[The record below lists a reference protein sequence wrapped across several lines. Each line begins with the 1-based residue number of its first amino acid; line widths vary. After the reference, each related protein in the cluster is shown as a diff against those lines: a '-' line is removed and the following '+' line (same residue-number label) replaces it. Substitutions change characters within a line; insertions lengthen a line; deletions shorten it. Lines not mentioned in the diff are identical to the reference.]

1 VCRLLQADCPPRGGL
16 EQPVQVRNVAWN
28 LQPVLTAVL
37 DYFKIVDPLAKSS
50 PELCLVRRLSKKG
63 VSTLTLYVT
72 PANLLNGSKS
82 IEDVLAH
89 LKLKHPLHMVPST
102 VVALDLESF
111 PLKLLPRPL
120 RLDKQYSRESDKSD
134 DDFSA
139 ERGKVVTSWSLPSG
153 HSIDLDALAGS
164 TNTSKSLSGA
174 TTSTSTD
181 IIRRIWN
188 YVLDEEEEYFNDEA
202 DFFESGGSSLLAGKL
217 VAAIRKETGAILSA
231 AAVFSHR
238 TIKSMAE
245 LVEAPTTRRSA
256 APSKK
261 AVQPTVGTSDA
272 ARSPEN
278 TFNARFLQLI
288 PLAVIYPVKR
298 IVSWTSFVCLWL
310 YFQQVNA
317 FNRFQG
323 LIVSV
328 AVIKFA
334 TQIIM
339 PLVAVGAKRA
349 IIGKYKAGKFE
360 PWSSM
365 YLRWWLVDQIMFIC
379 GRGIFL
385 YDNASLAFYYRMLG
399 ARIGVGAIISKDA
412 VLREYDLITIGA
424 GAAIDTALVRAFA
437 VDDGGFI
444 LKPIAVGD
452 GACIGPKSIVA
463 PGTSVAAHACMGPL
477 SSSYEAEDTDSS
489 YRRYCTPTFPSP
501 TCWRRYV
508 IGWPCLMVVKLSGLI
523 PILYLLYQFV
533 HDVKISNGPG
543 KHIHFL

>member
-1 VCRLLQADCPPRGGL
+1 M
-16 EQPVQVRNVAWN
+16 
-28 LQPVLTAVL
+28 VL
-37 DYFKIVDPLAKSS
+37 DFFKIRDPLSKSS
-50 PELCLVRRLSKKG
+50 PEICLVRRLSKKG

-72 PANLLNGSKS
+72 PAKLLNETKS
-82 IEDVLAH
+82 IQDVLAH
-89 LKLKHPLHMVPST
+89 LKLKQPLHMVPSA
-102 VVALDLESF
+102 VVPLELESF

-120 RLDKQYSRESDKSD
+120 RLHKQYSRERDKLD

-139 ERGKVVTSWSLPSG
+139 ERGKVVVSRPLPSG
-153 HSIDLDALAGS
+153 HSIDLDALVAS
-164 TNTSKSLSGA
+164 TKTPKSPSGANTSS
-174 TTSTSTD
+174 STD
-181 IIRRIWN
+181 VIRKIWN
-188 YVLDEEEEYFNDEA
+188 DILEEEEEYFEDEA
-202 DFFESGGSSLLAGKL
+202 DFFEAGGSSLLAGKL
-217 VAAIRKETGAILSA
+217 VAAIRKETGAVLSA

-245 LVEAPTTRRSA
+245 LVEAPTTRRAA

-261 AVQPTVGTSDA
+261 VAHPPIGTSEA

-278 TFNARFLQLI
+278 SFNARFVQLL
-288 PLAVIYPVKR
+288 PLAIIYPIKR

-349 IIGKYKAGKFE
+349 IIGRYRAGKFE
-360 PWSSM
+360 AWSSM
-365 YLRWWLVDQIMFIC
+365 YLRWWLVDQIIDIC
-379 GRGIFL
+379 GRGIFVHN
-385 YDNASLAFYYRMLG
+385 NASLTFYYRMLG

-412 VLREYDLITIGA
+412 VLREYDLITVGA
-424 GAAIDTALVRAFA
+424 GAAIDSALVRAFA
-437 VDDGGFI
+437 VDEGGFI
-444 LKPIAVGD
+444 LKPITVGE
-452 GACIGPKSIVA
+452 GACVGPKSIVA
-463 PGTSVAAHACMGPL
+463 PGTSVAANACMGPL
-477 SSSYEAEDTDSS
+477 TSSYEAEDTDSS
-489 YRRYCTPTFPSP
+489 YRRYCTPKFPSP
-501 TCWRRYV
+501 TCWRRYI
-508 IGWPCLMVVKLSGLI
+508 IGWPCLMAVKLSGLI

-543 KHIHFL
+543 KHIFVLINFLSR

>member
-1 VCRLLQADCPPRGGL
+1 M
-16 EQPVQVRNVAWN
+16 NWN
-28 LQPVLTAVL
+28 LQPVLAAVL
-37 DYFKIVDPLAKSS
+37 QLFKITDPISESS
-50 PELCLVRRLSKKG
+50 PEICLVRRLSKKG
-63 VSTLTLYVT
+63 VSTLTLYIT
-72 PANLLNGSKS
+72 PTKLLNNSFGTP
-82 IEDVLAH
+82 ELLAH
-89 LKLKHPLHMVPST
+89 LEQAQPYHTVPSSI
-102 VVALDLESF
+102 VMLDLESF
-111 PLKLLPRPL
+111 PRKFLPRPL
-120 RLDKQYSRESDKSD
+120 RLSKQYSRDDEEVDDHNAEHGKCVISRPLSDGLSVDVDAFAVSAKAPKVSNSAKSNTTTD
-134 DDFSA
+134 
-139 ERGKVVTSWSLPSG
+139 VVR
-153 HSIDLDALAGS
+153 
-164 TNTSKSLSGA
+164 K
-174 TTSTSTD
+174 
-181 IIRRIWN
+181 IWN
-188 YVLDEEEEYFNDEA
+188 EILDDEEYFNDEA

-256 APSKK
+256 APSKR